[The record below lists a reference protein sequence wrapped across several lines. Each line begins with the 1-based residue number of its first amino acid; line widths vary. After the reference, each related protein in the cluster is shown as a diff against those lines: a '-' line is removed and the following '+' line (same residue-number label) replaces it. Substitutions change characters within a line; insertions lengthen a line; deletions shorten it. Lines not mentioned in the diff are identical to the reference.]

1 MLLDECGKICYYEC
15 LLVSNVLLKNAIGLE
30 ITMYHLLL
38 VNKIQRDADHCKYS
52 QYALFRNNFI
62 FVVCDYFRQTLVVLF
77 HYYPWKFIFIF
88 DQIYHTHDHWML
100 KSSQPTDFLF
110 SYCNSLSSVKSIA
123 NLIFKSF
130 SSVSFPINFTLN
142 LEDNFLFSLFKNS
155 S

>member
-1 MLLDECGKICYYEC
+1 MLLDECGEICYYEC
-15 LLVSNVLLKNAIGLE
+15 LLVSNGLLKNAISLE

-52 QYALFRNNFI
+52 QYALFWNNFI
-62 FVVCDYFRQTLVVLF
+62 FLVCDYFRKTLVVLF

-100 KSSQPTDFLF
+100 KSSQPANFLF
-110 SYCNSLSSVKSIA
+110 SYSDCLSSVKSIA